1 MARVQ
6 VSLFKSDVNKMPG
19 ILTQTEQCVCI
30 NIYVHTHIYMGFPDG
45 ASGKE
50 SAFQCGRHKR
60 HGFDPWVGKISWRR
74 AWKSTPVF
82 VPGEFYGERSLVGY
96 SPWGHKELDM
106 TETTEHAHENTYIYT
121 HTYVY
126 PIGYIFIYKLSIYIN
141 KL

>member
-1 MARVQ
+1 M
-6 VSLFKSDVNKMPG
+6 
-19 ILTQTEQCVCI
+19 CI
-30 NIYVHTHIYMGFPDG
+30 NIHVHTHTYMGFPDG

-50 SAFQCGRHKR
+50 SACQCGRHKR
-60 HGFDPWVGKISWRR
+60 HGFDSRVGKISWRR

-96 SPWGHKELDM
+96 SPLGHKELDM
-106 TETTEHAHENTYIYT
+106 TETTVMDMKIYIYIYT
-121 HTYVY
+121 HIYVY